1 MTYSILPLTEDPW
14 QVFTL
19 DLAIDGEPFHAQTEI
34 RYLPAPDLWVLS
46 LWDHSSGELLVNQIP
61 LVCSY
66 GEVND
71 LFLPFRH
78 LRDGQGMG
86 TLIVIRN
93 TDEPKTQD
101 PAEGNLT
108 EFRVL
113 WGRTIDD

>member
-1 MTYSILPLTEDPW
+1 MYYVLPLTEDPR

-19 DLAIDGEPFHAQTEI
+19 DLSIDGAAFQAKVEI
-34 RYLPAPDLWVLS
+34 RYLWAPDSWVIS
-46 LWDHSSGELLVNQIP
+46 VWDNSTGELLVNQIP

-93 TDEPKTQD
+93 TDEPRTPD

-108 EFRVL
+108 EFKIVF
-113 WGRTIDD
+113 GRTIDD